1 MKRILLI
8 LGVLWVSLFET
19 SGQIVDKKKTWNV
32 MQTFKI
38 SRTKCYQFLSD
49 TLIHD
54 TTYTKLF
61 YSYSEHFDPDNAL
74 YAGAIKEN
82 KGKVY
87 IRFPS
92 DEVFLLYDF
101 TRQQCDTIDLGYLG
115 LSSRVRMRVEW
126 VETVMIDTVPH
137 KRMFLTVLDGEERM
151 EQVWMEGMGSNWGLI
166 EVGELQQ
173 YNYNTKLLC
182 VKEKGKLLWQSSLG
196 VCYYSNA
203 PDDQKVVIKTSPDP
217 AKDIMKDRMEITLRN
232 DLHIGETNLKLL
244 IYNKEGDLVASRK
257 IKRKKDLEFSN
268 LASGEYLIQIT
279 DYFNKIYTVKKI
291 RI

>member
-1 MKRILLI
+1 MKQLLLI
-8 LGVLWVSLFET
+8 TLVVAFFGSSF
-19 SGQIVDKKKTWNV
+19 GQKIIDKNKSWNV

-38 SRTKCYQFLSD
+38 SRTKCYHFLSD
-49 TLIHD
+49 TVIHD
-54 TTYTKLF
+54 TTYTRLY

-74 YAGAIKEN
+74 YAGALKEN

-115 LSSRVRMRVEW
+115 LTSRVRMRVEW

-137 KRMFLTVLDGEERM
+137 KRMFLTILDGEERS

-182 VKEKGKLLWQSSLG
+182 VKEKEKMLWQSSLG
-196 VCYYSNA
+196 LCYYSDA
-203 PDDQKVVIKTSPDP
+203 PDDQKVVIHTTPDP
-217 AKDIMKDRMEITLRN
+217 GASGIKDRMEITLRN

-244 IYNKEGDLVASRK
+244 IYNKEGDLVATRK
-257 IKRKKDLEFSN
+257 IKKKKDLEFSN
-268 LASGEYLIQIT
+268 LAAGEYLIQVT